1 VGKNNIFAIRKIGY
15 DKDTS
20 SIFGGGNMANVV
32 EPTLTDDLVQ
42 TLRKDCIVMVATTDF
57 EKQVPNVSA
66 ISWVYAVSKTSIR
79 FAVDQRSRIVE
90 NIRHSTGVVLTI
102 MANESVFSISG
113 AGEILTDR
121 MESIPLKLTVIEV
134 NVKEVRD
141 VMFYGAKLATE
152 PTYEK
157 TYDLRAAKK
166 LDNQVLVG
174 MKEL

>member
-1 VGKNNIFAIRKIGY
+1 
-15 DKDTS
+15 
-20 SIFGGGNMANVV
+20 MANVV

-42 TLRKDCIVMVATTDF
+42 TFRKENIVMVATTDF

-79 FAVDQRSRIVE
+79 FAVDQRSRIAE
-90 NIRHSTGVVLTI
+90 NIRHNAGVVLTI

-113 AGEILTDR
+113 AGEILTDK
-121 MESIPLKLTVIEV
+121 MEGIPLKLTVIEV
-134 NVKEVRD
+134 NVQEVRD
-141 VMFYGAKLATE
+141 VMFYGAKLAIE

-157 TYDLRAAKK
+157 TYDVRAAKK